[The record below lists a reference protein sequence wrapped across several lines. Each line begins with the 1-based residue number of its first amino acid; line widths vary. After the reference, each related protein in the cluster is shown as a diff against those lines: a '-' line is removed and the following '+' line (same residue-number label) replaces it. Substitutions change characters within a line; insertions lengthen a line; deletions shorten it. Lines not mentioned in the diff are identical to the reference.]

1 MKSRFSLLII
11 LTISI
16 IFSFSS
22 CVKDQ
27 ITSDLRIV
35 ESVSLAEC
43 IEFQNEY
50 LLEAIANSW
59 DNQILPFGVT
69 RTYLDT
75 NKNRQKFE
83 IDFGKMQLCGDYIS
97 RTGKLAI
104 DLYSSNGKWDS
115 LNCNILPN
123 DSFGTET
130 NLGTIYIYG
139 HFSLNRR
146 DLIQVDLS
154 SILNIY
160 VKDGWKYTYTSN
172 SLVSRIK
179 KYPTQLNLNDGNKF
193 DGKSVLGKENSDFFV
208 STEIIDVSKPIDA
221 PNFPILGELN
231 CKLISGE
238 IIQVYF
244 DPYTNLNYDKVAKGK
259 FGNTEWFFNFQ

>member
-1 MKSRFSLLII
+1 MKSRFSLLILLI
-11 LTISI
+11 ISI
-16 IFSFSS
+16 IFGFSS

-27 ITSDLRIV
+27 MTSDLRIV
-35 ESVSLAEC
+35 EAVSLTEA

-59 DNQILPFGVT
+59 DNQILPFGVI

-115 LNCNILPN
+115 LNCNILAN

-139 HFSLNRR
+139 HFSLKRR
-146 DLIQVDLS
+146 DLTKVDLS
-154 SILNIY
+154 TILNIY
-160 VKDGWKYTYTSN
+160 VRDGWKYTYTSN
-172 SLVSRIK
+172 SLISRIK
-179 KYPTQLNLNDGNKF
+179 KYPTQINFNDGNKY
-193 DGKSVLGKENSDFFV
+193 DGNCVLGKENSDFFV
-208 STEIIDVSKPIDA
+208 STEIIGVSKPIDA
-221 PNFPILGELN
+221 PNFPIIGELK
-231 CKLISGE
+231 CILISGE
-238 IIQVYF
+238 IVQVYF

-259 FGNTEWFFNFQ
+259 FGDTEWFFNFQ